1 MSNDRTTAPSI
12 PSEEELESHVSRS
25 SEAAAIGLY
34 AVVSAGLAYGVWQT
48 LVKVT
53 ALFTG

>member
-1 MSNDRTTAPSI
+1 MSSSHADAPSSV
-12 PSEEELESHVSRS
+12 SEEELESHVSRS

-34 AVVSAGLAYGVWQT
+34 AVVAAGLAYGVWQT

>member
-1 MSNDRTTAPSI
+1 MSSTPAQEQ
-12 PSEEELESHVSRS
+12 SEAHVSRS
-25 SEAAAIGLY
+25 AEAAAIGLY
-34 AVVSAGLAYGVWQT
+34 VVVSAGLAYGVWQT